1 MTTEHEIWKRL
12 NKLECVKKVFGAW
25 RYGDFY
31 TLYGS
36 IYQID
41 EDDTD
46 YNKHKTTMGKDEV
59 WIPPLYDPVRPER
72 SLIEI
77 LYTILV
83 NKHDDGWRDIKHL
96 YGWAREEI
104 GRIVGLSDRPD
115 LALAKVILEQKE
127 KG

>member
-1 MTTEHEIWKRL
+1 MDNEELEIWKAL
-12 NKLECVKKVFGAW
+12 NELPEVKKVFGAW

-46 YNKHKTTMGKDEV
+46 YDKHKIIIGKDEV
-59 WIPPLYDPVRPER
+59 WISPLFDPVRPER
-72 SLIEI
+72 SLWYLSREI
-77 LYTILV
+77 RGNWTPSDKILFAIR
-83 NKHDDGWRDIKHL
+83 K
-96 YGWAREEI
+96 
-104 GRIVGLSDRPD
+104 RPD
-115 LALAKVILEQKE
+115 LALAKAILEQKE